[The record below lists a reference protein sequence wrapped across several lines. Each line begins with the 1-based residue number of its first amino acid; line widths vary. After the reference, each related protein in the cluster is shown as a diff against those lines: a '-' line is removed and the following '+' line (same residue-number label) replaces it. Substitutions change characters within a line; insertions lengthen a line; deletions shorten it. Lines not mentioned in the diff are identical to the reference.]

1 MRALKCQ
8 CEGKSVF
15 SVKFFYHRVDIE
27 NMKNLTLILLCGVAS
42 MALSA
47 DEYTIQT
54 ISALKESSITPAFEK
69 KVHKSALPSAQK
81 KEGECNIV
89 TVGEYATV
97 KKAHTDLSK
106 AKKIA
111 KDAFIR
117 PVNRNTPKVCE
128 GKEGAHKAAMVEN
141 NASIVSTKAVE
152 AKKEV
157 IVAKKEVS
165 DHPTV
170 VKSMTKEVV
179 TPSPSV
185 AIAEIAAAEKSVDNA
200 EPCKAQPCKN
210 VSSAVYIYDR
220 NIGRKSDISEAIE
233 FYKNSPYYSFRPV
246 ALQR

>member
-1 MRALKCQ
+1 M
-8 CEGKSVF
+8 VF
-15 SVKFFYHRVDIE
+15 GVKFFHHRVDIE
-27 NMKNLTLILLCGVAS
+27 NMKKLTLILLCGVAS

-69 KVHKSALPSAQK
+69 KVHKSAFPSVQK

-89 TVGEYATV
+89 TVGEYPSV
-97 KKAHTDLSK
+97 KKARKDILK

-117 PVNRNTPKVCE
+117 PVNRNTPKICE
-128 GKEGAHKAAMVEN
+128 GKVDDHKVSVIDS
-141 NASIVSTKAVE
+141 NASIVSAKSIE
-152 AKKEV
+152 SKKEATV
-157 IVAKKEVS
+157 TKKEEAIIVKKEETS
-165 DHPTV
+165 TQPTIIQPI
-170 VKSMTKEVV
+170 TKETV

-185 AIAEIAAAEKSVDNA
+185 AIAEIAAAEKNDVKV

-210 VSSAVYIYDR
+210 ISSTVYIYDR

>member
-1 MRALKCQ
+1 
-8 CEGKSVF
+8 
-15 SVKFFYHRVDIE
+15 
-27 NMKNLTLILLCGVAS
+27 MKNLTLILLCGVAS

-69 KVHKSALPSAQK
+69 KVHKSALPSTQK

-89 TVGEYATV
+89 TVGEYSSV
-97 KKAHTDLSK
+97 KKARKDMSK
-106 AKKIA
+106 AKNIA
-111 KDAFIR
+111 KDAFVR
-117 PVNRNTPKVCE
+117 PVKRNTPKVCE
-128 GKEGAHKAAMVEN
+128 GKAGDHKAAMLDS
-141 NASIVSTKAVE
+141 NASSISTKVTE
-152 AKKEV
+152 TKKEEI
-157 IVAKKEVS
+157 IVKKETLE
-165 DHPTV
+165 HPSV
-170 VKSMTKEVV
+170 IQPMVKEKV

-185 AIAEIAAAEKSVDNA
+185 AIAEIAAAEKNVDKA

>member
-1 MRALKCQ
+1 M
-8 CEGKSVF
+8 VF
-15 SVKFFYHRVDIE
+15 GVKFFYHRVDIE

-69 KVHKSALPSAQK
+69 KVHKSALSSTQK

-89 TVGEYATV
+89 TVGEYSSV
-97 KKAHTDLSK
+97 KKARKDISK

-111 KDAFIR
+111 KDAFVR
-117 PVNRNTPKVCE
+117 PVNRNTPKICG
-128 GKEGAHKAAMVEN
+128 GKEGDHKVAMLDS
-141 NASIVSTKAVE
+141 NASIINTKAVE
-152 AKKEV
+152 AKKEE
-157 IVAKKEVS
+157 IVPKKAEVVVKKEETS
-165 DHPTV
+165 LHPSV
-170 VKSMTKEVV
+170 IQPITKGSA
-179 TPSPSV
+179 TPPPSV
-185 AIAEIAAAEKSVDNA
+185 AIAEIAAAEKSVDKA

-210 VSSAVYIYDR
+210 VSSSVYIYDR

>member
-1 MRALKCQ
+1 MAC
-8 CEGKSVF
+8 G
-15 SVKFFYHRVDIE
+15 VKFFYQHVDIE

-69 KVHKSALPSAQK
+69 KVHKSALPSTQK

-89 TVGEYATV
+89 TVGEYPSA
-97 KKAHTDLSK
+97 KKARKDISK
-106 AKKIA
+106 AKNVA

-117 PVNRNTPKVCE
+117 PVNRTTPKVCE
-128 GKEGAHKAAMVEN
+128 GKAGEHKVAMVEN
-141 NASIVSTKAVE
+141 NTSVVAPKAVE
-152 AKKEV
+152 VKKEESV
-157 IVAKKEVS
+157 PKKEEAV
-165 DHPTV
+165 V
-170 VKSMTKEVV
+170 VKKEE
-179 TPSPSV
+179 TSAHPSVIQPMVKETVSPAPSV
-185 AIAEIAAAEKSVDNA
+185 AIAEIAAAEKSADKA

>member
-1 MRALKCQ
+1 
-8 CEGKSVF
+8 
-15 SVKFFYHRVDIE
+15 
-27 NMKNLTLILLCGVAS
+27 MKNLTLILLCGVAS
-42 MALSA
+42 MALSS

-69 KVHKSALPSAQK
+69 KVHKSALPSVQK

-89 TVGEYATV
+89 TVGEYPNA
-97 KKAHTDLSK
+97 KKAHKDLSK
-106 AKKIA
+106 AKNIA

-117 PVNRNTPKVCE
+117 PVSRNTPKVCQAKV
-128 GKEGAHKAAMVEN
+128 GDNKVARLEN
-141 NASIVSTKAVE
+141 NASVVSIKAVE
-152 AKKEV
+152 TKKEV
-157 IVAKKEVS
+157 VVAKKEVS
-165 DHPTV
+165 EHPTV
-170 VKSMTKEVV
+170 IKPIVKEVV
-179 TPSPSV
+179 TPAPSV
-185 AIAEIAAAEKSVDNA
+185 AIAEIAAAEKSVDKA

>member
-1 MRALKCQ
+1 
-8 CEGKSVF
+8 
-15 SVKFFYHRVDIE
+15 
-27 NMKNLTLILLCGVAS
+27 MKKLTLILLCGVAS

-69 KVHKSALPSAQK
+69 KVQKTALPSAQK
-81 KEGECNIV
+81 KEGQCNIV
-89 TVGEYATV
+89 TVGEYPTA
-97 KKAHTDLSK
+97 KKAHADLSK
-106 AKKIA
+106 AKRVA

-128 GKEGAHKAAMVEN
+128 AKEGDHKVAMVED
-141 NASIVSTKAVE
+141 NASVVSAKSVVP
-152 AKKEV
+152 KKEETAV
-157 IVAKKEVS
+157 VKKEEASAHPSVVQPMAKETVS
-165 DHPTV
+165 
-170 VKSMTKEVV
+170 
-179 TPSPSV
+179 PSPSV
-185 AIAEIAAAEKSVDNA
+185 AIAEIAAAEKSGEKS

-210 VSSAVYIYDR
+210 VSSTVYIYDR

>member
-1 MRALKCQ
+1 
-8 CEGKSVF
+8 
-15 SVKFFYHRVDIE
+15 
-27 NMKNLTLILLCGVAS
+27 MKNLTLILLCGVAS

-69 KVHKSALPSAQK
+69 KVHKSALPVTKK

-89 TVGEYATV
+89 TVGGYPSA

-117 PVNRNTPKVCE
+117 PVNRNTPKACE
-128 GKEGAHKAAMVEN
+128 GKEGAKAAMVEN
-141 NASIVSTKAVE
+141 NASIVSAKAAE

-170 VKSMTKEVV
+170 VKPMTKEVV